1 MVKAATGVNRVGCK
15 SAPQDMRLWPGI
27 VLIGCTASNSPS
39 GIVHS
44 VTYEVVEIDAEKVV
58 VQMTE
63 EFRSGDVEKM
73 RQDVEAL
80 QPFVAPLREVLSIP
94 KSLSQ
99 LSHARVEGL
108 VQTLHERF
116 PKMSAAQR
124 WQQFFHLFGDTFDLI
139 GNVATLATR

>member
-1 MVKAATGVNRVGCK
+1 MRGKSPWDGVIVPDHCLVISHNTRVRVNDWLNKRKSSDQTWTLVKAATGVKRVGCK

-58 VQMTE
+58 LQMTDA
-63 EFRSGDVEKM
+63 FRSGDVEKM

-80 QPFVAPLREVLSIP
+80 QPFVAPLREVLVTPNRSC
-94 KSLSQ
+94 S
-99 LSHARVEGL
+99 
-108 VQTLHERF
+108 
-116 PKMSAAQR
+116 
-124 WQQFFHLFGDTFDLI
+124 
-139 GNVATLATR
+139 